1 MERLLYKSLLQW
13 KNSANRKPLILFGAR
28 QTGKTWLLKEFG
40 RHEYEQMAYISCDN
54 NPEIK
59 RVFSDFDTARLIR
72 SFSAI
77 TGVQIQKNNTL
88 IFLDE
93 VQEVPQALTSLK
105 YFCENVPEYHIAV
118 AGSLLGIAEHKGTG
132 FPVGKAD
139 EFTLYPLSFEE
150 FLLAMGKDSLLE
162 MIRSHQWQEVSTL
175 RDTCKELLRQYYFTG
190 GMPDV
195 VRNYIASQNLEEVR
209 TIQKRILSDYRNDFS
224 KHVPIGY
231 LPKVNMVWD
240 SVPSQLARENKKFIY
255 SAIRK
260 GARAKD
266 FETAIQWLTD
276 AGLIHKVMRINK
288 IGMPLK
294 FYEDFTAFKLFFND
308 LGLLGAMSD
317 VPAQSILIGDS
328 FLTEYKGAFTEQ
340 YVLQQMLAA
349 GVHPYYY
356 TNERSTLEIDF
367 VLQKNK
373 VYPVEV
379 KAEENLMSKS
389 LRSVVSSG
397 DGLTGWRFSM
407 SDYREQDWMVNVPL
421 YLAGE
426 WIKAAE

>member
-150 FLLAMGKDSLLE
+150 FLLAMGKDSLLD